1 MNLQTM
7 LEREE
12 GRKCQAYGDP
22 LTGAAPWTIGIGHT
36 APGDCHDTTWTDAQ
50 VDAAFA
56 ADVARATA
64 GCAANLSPWFGE
76 LNDARQ
82 GVLIGMAFQ
91 MGIGGL
97 LGFVHTL
104 ASVRDGRYAEAAA
117 GIRSSKWGVQT
128 PARARRMADQM
139 QTGAW
144 S

>member
-1 MNLQTM
+1 M

-12 GRKCQAYGDP
+12 GRKCTAYGDP
-22 LTGAAPWTIGIGHT
+22 LTGGAPWTIGIGHT
-36 APGDCHDTTWTDAQ
+36 AHDVCAGTQWSDIE
-50 VDAAFA
+50 VDAAFQV
-56 ADVARATA
+56 DVDRATR
-64 GCAANLSPWFGE
+64 GCVDNLSPWFGQ

-117 GIRSSKWGVQT
+117 GMRSSKWGMQT
-128 PARARRMADQM
+128 PGRAGRMADQM
-139 QTGAW
+139 LSGVW

>member
-1 MNLQTM
+1 MNIQSM

-12 GRKCQAYGDP
+12 GRKCTAYGDP
-22 LTGAAPWTIGIGHT
+22 LTGAAPWTIGIGHA
-36 APGDCHDTTWTDAQ
+36 APGICAATAWTDEQ

-56 ADVARATA
+56 SDVARATA
-64 GCAANLSPWFGE
+64 GCVAHLSPWFSE

-82 GVLIGMAFQ
+82 AVLIGMAFQ
-91 MGIGGL
+91 MGIDGL
-97 LGFVHTL
+97 LGFVNTL

-128 PARARRMADQM
+128 PARARRMADQIL
-139 QTGAW
+139 TGEW

>member
-1 MNLQTM
+1 MNLKSM

-12 GRKCQAYGDP
+12 GRECKAYADK

-36 APGDCHDTTWTDAQ
+36 APGVCKTTTWTDAQ
-50 VDAAFA
+50 VDAAFQS
-56 ADVARATA
+56 DVDKATR
-64 GCAANLSPWFGE
+64 GCNEKLSPWFGQ
-76 LNDARQ
+76 LNEARQ
-82 GVLIGMAFQ
+82 AVLIGMAFQ
-91 MGIGGL
+91 MGLGGL
-97 LGFVHTL
+97 MGFVHTL

-139 QTGAW
+139 LTGTW